1 LHRQLTSELL
11 AAKAALDPAGDT
23 SQGAIKNADA
33 LSLDL
38 APKEL
43 YRSGYWFPRHVDRSG
58 KIRYLPSMQGSG
70 ENRVTLYPNGIIT
83 LQMGK
88 AAELP
93 AGEKALSDDIDA
105 THRIIERMLP
115 FESTPQK

>member
-1 LHRQLTSELL
+1 RALTRELL
-11 AAKAALDPAGDT
+11 TAKAALDPAGDASRGT
-23 SQGAIKNADA
+23 IQNPDA
-33 LSLDL
+33 LPLEV

-43 YRSGYWFPRHVDRSG
+43 YRSGYWFPRHVDRRG
-58 KIRYLPSMQGSG
+58 KTRYLPSMQGSG

-93 AGEKALSDDIDA
+93 AGEQVLAEDIDA
-105 THRIIERMLP
+105 THRVIECMLP
-115 FESTPQK
+115 FEGTPQN